1 MSSINIKKAVKMV
14 KPSPTNSS
22 KTCLQTYCRTL
33 EDKLKLAVSAMEIHE
48 KKIRELERENTKLI
62 IKTQSASTPTPTPTF
77 TPITA
82 DVSMN
87 SSTASNSPTAN
98 NVENLKE
105 DFDASANESPY
116 SEYNKTKEDMTAPFE
131 ETNFALLFGS
141 KPMAFA
147 SHESPEKQLLQGT
160 KQQNKTVVSSEIL
173 HKHAE
178 NSPTIATLPSHQDKR
193 IMDAFEPLS
202 VPRFSYMSSFGI
214 ILTSLYIISVLIFC
228 GEFVVLP
235 VTNKMISIVIDL
247 FGFLFDINW
256 MVNDTSSSIFEIDWM
271 H

>member
-33 EDKLKLAVSAMEIHE
+33 EEKLKLAVSAMEIHE

-62 IKTQSASTPTPTPTF
+62 IKTQSASTPTPTF
-77 TPITA
+77 TPITG

-87 SSTASNSPTAN
+87 SSTASNSPIAN
-98 NVENLKE
+98 NVDNLKE
-105 DFDASANESPY
+105 DFDAIANESPY
-116 SEYNKTKEDMTAPFE
+116 SEYSKTKEDMTAPFE

-173 HKHAE
+173 HKHTE
-178 NSPTIATLPSHQDKR
+178 NSPTIATLPSH
-193 IMDAFEPLS
+193 
-202 VPRFSYMSSFGI
+202 
-214 ILTSLYIISVLIFC
+214 
-228 GEFVVLP
+228 
-235 VTNKMISIVIDL
+235 
-247 FGFLFDINW
+247 
-256 MVNDTSSSIFEIDWM
+256 
-271 H
+271 